1 MQFESALKIGQSV
14 KFKPMQ
20 RHCETHS
27 IKCENGFGVITAV
40 KFTKA
45 KVFYD
50 IIDDYWGILF
60 DGVDSVNV
68 VHSKEK

>member
-1 MQFESALKIGQSV
+1 MKFESKLEIGQSV

-20 RHCETHS
+20 RHCKKHS
-27 IKCENGFGVITAV
+27 IDYSEGFGIITAI

-50 IIDDYWGILF
+50 VIDDYWGLLF
-60 DGVDSVNV
+60 DGVDSENIIP
-68 VHSKEK
+68 SKVK